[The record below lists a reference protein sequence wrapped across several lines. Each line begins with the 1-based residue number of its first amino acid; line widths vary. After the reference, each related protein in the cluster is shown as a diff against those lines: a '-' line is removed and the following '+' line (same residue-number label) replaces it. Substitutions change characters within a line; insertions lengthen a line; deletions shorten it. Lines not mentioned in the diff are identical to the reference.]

1 MFASVDKGGGH
12 TELTHV
18 FEHDAV
24 VRGVKGTF
32 EVRVHDINVFAV
44 EFRILHRRNEG
55 GKGVVDAAVLSE
67 AVLLVAEDA
76 MGFGVL
82 RACIFD

>member
-1 MFASVDKGGGH
+1 MCGHRWGH

-24 VRGVKGTF
+24 VRGVEGTF
-32 EVRVHDINVFAV
+32 EIRVHDVDVFAV
-44 EFRILHRRNEG
+44 EFRVLHRHNEG
-55 GKGVVDAAVLSE
+55 GEGVVDAAVLSE
-67 AVLLVAEDA
+67 AVLLVAENA
-76 MGFGVL
+76 VGFGVF